1 MTPHAQSALPPL
13 PALQVRHSTSTHIE
27 AHTEELLDWDLRYD
41 QLDCGRFEGRFTDI
55 RCEGLQIFQETTTRR
70 VRQRGFLPPGSF
82 SFGTMLAG
90 EGSLHVN
97 GRSVA
102 HNTLIAVHGQELDV
116 CTPPHCT
123 LAGMVIDASLLRN
136 AAAGRP
142 DLSAVLQGQ
151 TLQAVEAPAATLVA
165 LRARLQAALALA
177 QRAPEALQA
186 PGTQRHL
193 RDELLWHTVQALS
206 ATAPPTELQR
216 SHGRKQLVDRAC
228 ELMLA
233 QADQP
238 PTLIEVCTQLGV
250 SPRKLLYCFKDVLG
264 QNPATYIKAVRLNG
278 VRRELASPHA
288 SVLDVAAR
296 WGFWHFSHFSADYKR
311 QFGELPSDT
320 LRRHRGGAPS
330 AVRH

>member
-1 MTPHAQSALPPL
+1 MNLQAM

-27 AHTEELLDWDLRYD
+27 AHTDELLDWDLRYD

-70 VRQRGFLPPGSF
+70 VRQRGHLPPGSF
-82 SFGTMLAG
+82 SMGTMLAG

-102 HNTLIAVHGQELDV
+102 HDTLIAVQGQELDL

-123 LAGMVIDASLLRN
+123 LAGMVVDTSLLHN

-142 DLSAVLQGQ
+142 DLGTLLHGQ
-151 TLQAVEAPAATLVA
+151 TLQAVMAPAPTLVA
-165 LRARLQAALALA
+165 LRALLQAALALA
-177 QRAPEALQA
+177 QRQPEALQA
-186 PGTQRHL
+186 PGVQRHL
-193 RDELLWHTVQALS
+193 RDELLWHAVQALS
-206 ATAPPTELQR
+206 SAGPATEPQR
-216 SHGRKQLVDRAC
+216 GHSRKQLVDRAC

-233 QADQP
+233 PTEVP
-238 PTLIEVCTQLGV
+238 PTLIEVCARLGV

-278 VRRELASPHA
+278 VRRDLASLHA
-288 SVLDVAAR
+288 TVLDVAAR

-311 QFGELPSDT
+311 LFGELPSET
-320 LRRHRGGAPS
+320 LRRQRGSS
-330 AVRH
+330 AVTLRH

>member
-1 MTPHAQSALPPL
+1 MTAPTMTPPTMPP
-13 PALQVRHSTSTHIE
+13 LQVRHSESTHIE

-70 VRQRGFLPPGSF
+70 VRQRGFLPQGSF
-82 SFGTMLAG
+82 SLGTMLAG
-90 EGSLHVN
+90 DGSLHVN
-97 GRSVA
+97 GRNVA
-102 HNTLIAVHGQELDV
+102 HDTLIAVHGQELDV

-123 LAGMVIDASLLRN
+123 LAGMVVDASLLHS
-136 AAAGRP
+136 ATAGRP
-142 DLSAVLQGQ
+142 DLGTLLQGQ
-151 TLQAVEAPAATLVA
+151 TLQTVTAPAATLLA
-165 LRARLQAALALA
+165 LRSLLQAALALA
-177 QRAPEALQA
+177 QRQPEALQA
-186 PGTQRHL
+186 PGVQRHL
-193 RDELLWHTVQALS
+193 RDELLWHAVQALS
-206 ATAPPTELQR
+206 SAEPAAEGPR

-233 QADQP
+233 QTEDA
-238 PTLIEVCTQLGV
+238 PTLIEVCAQLGV

-278 VRRELASPHA
+278 VRRDLASPQA

-311 QFGELPSDT
+311 LFGELPSDT
-320 LRRHRGGAPS
+320 LRRRRGLSPGL
-330 AVRH
+330 VRH